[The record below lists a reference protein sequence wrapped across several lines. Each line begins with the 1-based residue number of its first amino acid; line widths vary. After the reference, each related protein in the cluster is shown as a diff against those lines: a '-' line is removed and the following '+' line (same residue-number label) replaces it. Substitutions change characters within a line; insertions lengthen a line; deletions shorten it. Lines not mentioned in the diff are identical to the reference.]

1 MQRAMVV
8 DLAYRDYEECLA
20 IQHTAHRARREGLLP
35 DCLLLVEHPHVLTI
49 GKRGKR
55 DNVRVPE
62 PFLRKQGIPC
72 ITIERG
78 GDVTYHGPGQLL
90 AYPIFSLKGKGKGV
104 IEFVG
109 RLEEVMI
116 RILRD
121 YGIDGERNE
130 LNRGVWVGK
139 EKVGFVGIA
148 VRRRIT
154 FHGFALNVDPELSFF
169 ELINP
174 CGLTGVKVTS
184 MGSLL
189 GRKTPLNE
197 VKERAIIH
205 FEEIFGFSLE
215 RIETGL
221 FLSKMPVTVQE
232 SEVRSEKSEAGSRNL
247 Q

>member
-1 MQRAMVV
+1 M
-8 DLAYRDYEECLA
+8 
-20 IQHTAHRARREGLLP
+20 
-35 DCLLLVEHPHVLTI
+35 
-49 GKRGKR
+49 
-55 DNVRVPE
+55 
-62 PFLRKQGIPC
+62 
-72 ITIERG
+72 
-78 GDVTYHGPGQLL
+78 
-90 AYPIFSLKGKGKGV
+90 
-104 IEFVG
+104 G

-169 ELINP
+169 DLINP
-174 CGLTGVKVTS
+174 CWLTGVKVTS

-189 GRKTPLNE
+189 GRETPLNE

-221 FLSKMPVTVQE
+221 FLKIVLP
-232 SEVRSEKSEAGSRNL
+232 
-247 Q
+247 